1 VLVRDPDRLQG
12 RLWVKQVEI
21 LQGDVFHPETL
32 APAMD
37 KVAAA
42 YYLIHS
48 ISGNHDFQ
56 ERDLVAARNF
66 GAMAKS
72 AGVNRIIY
80 LSGLGNPE
88 ADLSEHLKSRQD
100 TGRELAKAGVPVTE
114 FRAAIIVGSGSVSFE
129 MVRYLTER
137 LPVMICPRWVYTEVQ
152 PVAIRDVL
160 AYLIAALD
168 VPESVGRIIEI
179 GGKDVLTYGDMMLVY
194 AGVRGLKRVLIPVPV
209 LSPRLFS
216 HLAQWTTPVPASI
229 TRPLIEGLRSE
240 VIIRDDSARRIFP
253 DIHPLD
259 YRTAVEKALERLDL
273 GDVETR
279 WTDAL
284 ASSQGDTPPVVIK
297 NQEGMI
303 LEQRQALVRASQAE
317 VYSLFTSLGGERGW
331 LFYNWAWEIRGL
343 MDRLV
348 GGVGLRR
355 GRRDPND
362 VRVGDAVDFWR
373 VEAVDPRRL
382 LRLRAE
388 MKVPG
393 RAWLQFEA
401 QPIENGK
408 TQLIQTAFFAPK
420 GLSGFLYWYI
430 LYPLH
435 SLIFSGL
442 IRELKEQAEV
452 GK

>member
-331 LFYNWAWEIRGL
+331 LFYNWTWEIRGL